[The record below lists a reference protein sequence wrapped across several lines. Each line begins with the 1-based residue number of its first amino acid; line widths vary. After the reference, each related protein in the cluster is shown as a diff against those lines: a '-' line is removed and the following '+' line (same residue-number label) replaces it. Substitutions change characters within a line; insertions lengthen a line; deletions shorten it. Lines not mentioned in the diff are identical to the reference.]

1 MRETETS
8 AVASAVGNGN
18 RITGQRGKHSLE
30 DDI

>member
-1 MRETETS
+1 MREATKS
-8 AVASAVGNGN
+8 AVASAVGNGI